1 MRTYKLIL
9 TVWMLVSSLTFFGQ
23 VNPINDLDYL
33 QTYWFQ
39 NYNCPSSN
47 CFELSWT
54 TPDSSNDTLLGYNIY
69 RNNDFW
75 IFTEETGVACSG
87 YAPCEYSDFY
97 DPLPFWITVK
107 AVYNSDSII
116 SIANDSVLVND
127 LMINIDEIEKN
138 EITLFKNPISVG
150 ENISLLIPN
159 SEGETC
165 KIQVHFLNGQLIK
178 EYEIKQVMNGI
189 ISFSTNKLTRG
200 LYIINTKLN
209 GKTINKKIMIK

>member
-9 TVWMLVSSLTFFGQ
+9 TILMLVSSLTFFGQ
-23 VNPINDLDYL
+23 INPINDLYYQ
-33 QTYWFQ
+33 QTYWYQ
-39 NYNCPSSN
+39 NYNCPAFN

-75 IFTEETGVACSG
+75 IFTEDTEVACSV

-97 DPLPFWITVK
+97 DPLPFCIPVK
-107 AVYNSDSII
+107 AVYNSDSIV
-116 SIANDSVLVND
+116 SIANDSVFVND
-127 LMINIDEIEKN
+127 IMINIDEIEKN
-138 EITLFKNPISVG
+138 EITLLKNPISIG

-165 KIQVHFLNGQLIK
+165 RIQVHSLNGHLIK

-189 ISFSTNKLTRG
+189 ISFSTNKLSHG
-200 LYIINTKLN
+200 LHVINIKLN